1 MALQGRLLNVVRVI
15 FFLVRLYVK
24 YLTESVLKH
33 HGIHSV
39 LLIYNNASQYSE
51 QYHLLLE
58 FAQTEI
64 RAVLSAH
71 TRINSN
77 STRR

>member
-1 MALQGRLLNVVRVI
+1 MALQGRLLNVVRAI
-15 FFLVRLYVK
+15 FFSAVVK

>member
-1 MALQGRLLNVVRVI
+1 MWYAR
-15 FFLVRLYVK
+15 FFLVRFYVK

-39 LLIYNNASQYSE
+39 LLIYNNASQYLE

-58 FAQTEI
+58 FA
-64 RAVLSAH
+64 
-71 TRINSN
+71 
-77 STRR
+77 